1 MGFAA
6 VTANFYFLLFF
17 LKNPMSLARVDADL
31 WIKEERNRCAFSVVL
46 VGAKREVVS
55 HGNLY

>member
-1 MGFAA
+1 
-6 VTANFYFLLFF
+6 
-17 LKNPMSLARVDADL
+17 MSLARVDADL